1 MRVSSVVLIFVCP
14 ALVWVCIGLGRGS
27 SFLIERWLRFA
38 CCVFLPPCVIVGL
51 FTTKTKTKP
60 KKEDALNQATKFGKR
75 ILFDDHPTR
84 AVFDTKELPTYD
96 SYALYRVC
104 LRSWQRHS
112 CRPGTEDTPMFDV
125 ICPARWCRWIAH
137 VSILNYLDGI
147 SWLAWPVEGG
157 VNWRHRTIDPY
168 SVHYSAD
175 THIPVIDLRESEE

>member
-27 SFLIERWLRFA
+27 SFLTGRWLRFA

-51 FTTKTKTKP
+51 FTTKTKTT
-60 KKEDALNQATKFGKR
+60 KKENALNQATKFGKR

-84 AVFDTKELPTYD
+84 AVFDTKELPTDD
-96 SYALYRVC
+96 SHALYRVY

-112 CRPGTEDTPMFDV
+112 CRPGTENTPIFDV
-125 ICPARWCRWIAH
+125 ICPTRWCRWITH
-137 VSILNYLDGI
+137 ISILNYLDGI

-157 VNWRHRTIDPY
+157 VSWRHRTIDPY
-168 SVHYSAD
+168 SVHYSTD
-175 THIPVIDLRESEE
+175 THIPVIDLRKSEE

>member
-1 MRVSSVVLIFVCP
+1 
-14 ALVWVCIGLGRGS
+14 
-27 SFLIERWLRFA
+27 
-38 CCVFLPPCVIVGL
+38 VGL
-51 FTTKTKTKP
+51 FTKTKTT
-60 KKEDALNQATKFGKR
+60 KKENTLNQSTGIGKR
-75 ILFDDHPTR
+75 ILFDNHPTR

-96 SYALYRVC
+96 SYALYRVY

-137 VSILNYLDGI
+137 VSILNYLDDI

-157 VNWRHRTIDPY
+157 VSWQHRTIDPY
-168 SVHYSAD
+168 SVHYSTD

>member
-1 MRVSSVVLIFVCP
+1 
-14 ALVWVCIGLGRGS
+14 
-27 SFLIERWLRFA
+27 
-38 CCVFLPPCVIVGL
+38 VGL

-157 VNWRHRTIDPY
+157 VSWRHRTIDPY